1 MTVAAPGGVDG
12 RVNPRI
18 KSGDGHDGDGGK
30 SRPAPTQ
37 AKIGRA
43 SKNPAHGAEPHAGSQ
58 NH

>member
-1 MTVAAPGGVDG
+1 MTMAAPGGVDG
-12 RVNPRI
+12 RVKR
-18 KSGDGHDGDGGK
+18 GHDGDGGK
-30 SRPAPTQ
+30 NRPAPTQ